1 MRTTS
6 DERITALTNSGK
18 WGHDTLHSLLA
29 THAQTRP
36 DELAVKD
43 APNREELTGSS
54 PQALTWLELARA
66 SDNLANQFEAA
77 GLKAGDRVVIQ
88 LPNIVELLVVY
99 YALSKMGVIA
109 SPVPIQY
116 GVFELKKIVEVLD
129 ARTIISISRFRTTD
143 LAADVRLA
151 LPELDVLVFGEDL
164 QLDSSEGHSYESGIS
179 DDPNRVFSI
188 CWTSGTTGT
197 PKGVPRSH
205 NMWMSSGRN
214 TAKASSYIPGDKLLC
229 PFPMVNMAALGGFLF
244 SAVQCG
250 CSIVLHHPLEP
261 ELFLRQMQDESINY
275 TIAPPALLNQLAK
288 NPDMWRQFDFSNL
301 RSIGSG
307 SAPLTPWMIKTFSE
321 EFGVEVINIYGS
333 NEGIGLFITPEMSQ
347 DPDVRASMFPIP
359 EPGADLETRV
369 ADPVSGKEMT
379 EFGEIGELLVRGAS
393 VFDGYF
399 EHDNED
405 MFDKDGFFKTGD
417 LVEICSAAGGSYKI
431 AGRCKDIINRGGMKI
446 SPVELDVALEGHP
459 DITEAAVCAY
469 PDTRLGEKICAC
481 IVMRPGCQAMTLEDT
496 TSHLLNLGMA
506 KFKLPERIEFYEEL
520 PRNALGKVQR
530 FVLQENVSENE
541 ETSGDET

>member
-6 DERITALTNSGK
+6 DERIAALTTSGK

-29 THAQTRP
+29 DNARTRAG
-36 DELAVKD
+36 ELAVKD
-43 APNREELTGSS
+43 APNRKELTGGA
-54 PQALTWLELARA
+54 PLALTWLELARA
-66 SDNLANQFEAA
+66 ADNLANQFETA
-77 GLKAGDRVVIQ
+77 GLKADDKVVIQ

-109 SPVPIQY
+109 SPVPMQY
-116 GVFELKKIVEVLD
+116 GAFELNKIVEVLD

-151 LPELDVLVFGEDL
+151 LPELDVLVLGEDL
-164 QLDSSEGHSYESGIS
+164 QLDLSEGPSYQTGIS

-205 NMWMSSGRN
+205 NMWLSSGRS
-214 TAKASSYIPGDKLLC
+214 TAKASSYMPGDKLLC

-261 ELFLRQMQDESINY
+261 GLFLSQMQDESINY

-288 NPDMWRQFDFSNL
+288 NPDMWRQFDFSHL

-333 NEGIGLFITPEMSQ
+333 NEGIGLFITPEMSE

-359 EPGADLETRV
+359 EPGADLETRLV
-369 ADPVSGKEMT
+369 DPVTGKQMT
-379 EFGEIGELLVRGAS
+379 EFGGMGELLVRGAS

-399 EHDNED
+399 EYNNEEL
-405 MFDKDGFFKTGD
+405 FDKDGFFKTGD
-417 LVEICSAAGGSYKI
+417 LVEICRAAGGAYKI
-431 AGRCKDIINRGGMKI
+431 AGRCKDIINRGGVKI
-446 SPVELDVALEGHP
+446 SPVEVDVALEGHP
-459 DITEAAVCAY
+459 DIAEVAVCAY
-469 PDTRLGEKICAC
+469 PDARLGEKICAC
-481 IVMRPGCQAMTLEDT
+481 VVMRPGCQAITLEDT

-506 KFKLPERIEFYEEL
+506 KFKLPERIEFYERL
-520 PRNALGKVQR
+520 PRNALDKVQR
-530 FVLQENVSENE
+530 FVLQEEVSGKEKTGSH
-541 ETSGDET
+541 ET